1 MPSYYGNLVDDATKR
16 RLNTEAGQ
24 SFDTGLKGLTANAR
38 PVMSNAYGVGSLPA
52 PSGSGIP
59 SGYMPQSFPSRSPQS
74 NPLGFLGNTDQ
85 VGPPSRTLDTPSR
98 TPGASLPTPDF
109 IAGNPGYATQTQSL
123 SQGYNNALGND
134 VYAKGGTLTPGSADY
149 QATRQTLGLPAEGSG
164 PMYSRQYMA
173 PGGTASGISGIA
185 PGQGTVSVMDQGNG
199 GTVDGNVAAINRQ
212 TAALQDLNQARLDD
226 PNVGRFRFG
235 TDGIRRGV
243 DPLDV
248 ASGRTDSLGTLLPD
262 VSRARTS
269 QQLQLADM
277 AQRANALQLQDSS
290 ARSGQQLQAN
300 TARANTLADLFKQ
313 QQQFGL
319 EQQRLGVDQQKIN
332 ADTALRANE
341 QQQKWAQNA
350 FENTFLKMPEGDRK
364 MADADLTNHLMQL
377 YDKGDQE
384 GIKKL
389 MPLASLILRYNP
401 KPEDP
406 LTAYL
411 AQQQR

>member
-24 SFDTGLKGLTANAR
+24 SFDTGLKRLTANSR
-38 PVMSNAYGVGSLPA
+38 PVISNAYGVGSLPA
-52 PSGSGIP
+52 PAGGGIP
-59 SGYMPQSFPSRSPQS
+59 SGYMPQSFPARSPQS
-74 NPLGFLGNTDQ
+74 NPLGFLNNTGQ
-85 VGPPSRTLDTPSR
+85 VGPPSR
-98 TPGASLPTPDF
+98 TPGASLPTPGF
-109 IAGNPGYATQTQSL
+109 IAGNPGYATQTQAL

-134 VYAKGGTLTPGSADY
+134 VYAKGGTLTPGSAEY

-185 PGQGTVSVMDQGNG
+185 PGQGSLSVMDQGNG
-199 GTVDGNVAAINRQ
+199 GTVEGNVAAINRQ
-212 TAALQDLNQARLDD
+212 TAALQDLRQARLDD

-269 QQLQLADM
+269 QQLQLAEL

-290 ARSGQQLQAN
+290 ARSGRQLQAD

-332 ADTALRANE
+332 ADTALRTNE

-364 MADADLTNHLMQL
+364 IAEADLTNHLVKL

-406 LTAYL
+406 LAAYL
-411 AQQQR
+411 TQQQR